1 MARYLEQPPWAD
13 HPRTILASVNFGSEL
28 LYRTRHRVTATLHHP
43 QAPGILDSVRILGGV
58 DDGEI
63 LKLVRQRQID
73 LILICENSADDGYFL
88 MGGGDRILYKRLE
101 RGEFPEWIVEVGLP
115 RDLRQ
120 GFRLFE
126 IVPSR

>member
-1 MARYLEQPPWAD
+1 MIQRWIDAIRRNHGLEHATVAVMIAR
-13 HPRTILASVNFGSEL
+13 HGPRMLAGRASSDGF
-28 LYRTRHRVTATLHHP
+28 Y
-43 QAPGILDSVRILGGV
+43 ILGGV

-63 LKLVRQRQID
+63 LKLVRRRQID
-73 LILICENSADDGYFL
+73 LILICEHSADDGYFL
-88 MGGGDRILYKRLE
+88 MGGGDGILYKRLE

-126 IVPSR
+126 VVLSR